1 MRWDDLRVLLALVRE
16 GTVARAAQHLEIHPA
31 TVYRRLDALEAA
43 MGVKVLSAD
52 GLTELGHE
60 VFERAQR
67 IEEEFF
73 ALQRAV
79 TGRDEGLSGSV
90 VLTLPESLL
99 PSVMPIV
106 SAFRQAHPLVVLEL
120 EAGDRMFD
128 LARREADVALRPSLY
143 PPQDA
148 VGRRIATVAWTVY
161 APATEEDEGKGKP
174 KGKGKSKGKKRGNA
188 NIGEKASEALPWVG
202 YTDTLRELAAVRWW
216 HKHHGEEDVVMAV
229 SSVPAMVR
237 AVAAGVGQGMLP
249 CFAGDEDP
257 RLRRVLPPVPEAAS
271 ALWLLIHADLRRAAR
286 VRAFVD
292 FAFPALR
299 RLAPLFEGTRAG

>member
-16 GTVARAAQHLEIHPA
+16 GTAARAAQHLEIHPA

-99 PSVMPIV
+99 PFVMPIV

-161 APATEEDEGKGKP
+161 APA
-174 KGKGKSKGKKRGNA
+174 KGKGQGKEKARA
-188 NIGEKASEALPWVG
+188 KASEVLPWVG

-216 HKHHGEEDVVMAV
+216 RKHHGEEDVVMAV

-257 RLRRVLPPVPEAAS
+257 RIRRVLPPVPEAAS

-299 RLAPLFEGTRAG
+299 RLAPLFEGTTAG

>member
-16 GTVARAAQHLEIHPA
+16 GTATRAAQHLEVHPA
-31 TVYRRLDALEAA
+31 TVYRRLEALETA

-67 IEEEFF
+67 IEEEFL

-79 TGRDEGLSGSV
+79 TGRDEGLSGPV

-99 PSVMPIV
+99 PCVMPIV
-106 SAFRQAHPLVVLEL
+106 SAFRQAHPQVVLEL

-143 PPQDA
+143 PPEEA

-161 APATEEDEGKGKP
+161 APANGKGRGKGKGS
-174 KGKGKSKGKKRGNA
+174 GKA
-188 NIGEKASEALPWVG
+188 KASKVLPWVG

-237 AVAAGVGQGMLP
+237 AVAAGLGQGMLP

-299 RLAPLFEGTRAG
+299 AFTPLFEGTRVSSCSVPKRQ